1 MEQPV
6 LMNSLLALIGLFA
19 SVASIAN
26 WDFFFESRKA
36 QFIVKFMGRNGARI
50 FYGLLGG
57 AIFSLGFLALIGAIN
72 L

>member
-1 MEQPV
+1 VEGFQNTGIEV
-6 LMNSLLALIGLFA
+6 QSVC
-19 SVASIAN
+19 VASIAN